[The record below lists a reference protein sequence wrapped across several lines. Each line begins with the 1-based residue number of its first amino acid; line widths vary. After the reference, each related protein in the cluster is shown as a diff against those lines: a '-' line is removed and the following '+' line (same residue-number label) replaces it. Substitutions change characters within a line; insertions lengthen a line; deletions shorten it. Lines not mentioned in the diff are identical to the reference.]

1 MLNRQGDTVSAQ
13 ISQMGAVSFP
23 DDGSPFSLGR
33 PFNLKNDGEAAVIL
47 EVNLWGMAPGEYVT
61 TRFETGWN
69 PEIINEIKPSA
80 AATALFW
87 GN

>member
-13 ISQMGAVSFP
+13 ISEMGAVTFEN
-23 DDGSPFSLGR
+23 GQPFNLGR
-33 PFNLKNDGEAAVIL
+33 HFNLKNDGEAACFL
-47 EVNLWGMAPGEYVT
+47 DVNLWGMPGGQYVT

-69 PEIINEIKPSA
+69 SEIINEIKPT
-80 AATALFW
+80 AATGLLW